1 MSSVYEQAVLGAVML
16 DGAAYWRVADVVTAD
31 DFVEPAHVEIFEA
44 IAELAK
50 QGKPV
55 DPVTMADE
63 LPQHAGYLYSNS
75 ENCTVANVR
84 AYAEEVRKAAE
95 GRRVKRA
102 GQRIASM
109 QCSYS
114 EAQQIL
120 AEVAPRDSHA
130 AKPIK
135 AYMQDAL
142 ALMQKRCDAQEA
154 ITGLPTG
161 LDGLDAVTSGL
172 QPGNLVIIAARP
184 SMGKTALALQLAV
197 RTALRK
203 KRVAVFELEMTGVQ
217 LSERA
222 VSLISGVPFG
232 KIKSPSQLD
241 EADWPRITDAYGRL
255 ETSAL
260 IVDDSGAQ
268 NIESLCARV
277 RQLHMQEPLSLIV
290 VDHLGL
296 LDLPG
301 KNRPDIETGNV
312 TKQLKALAKELGI
325 PVILLVQLNRGVE
338 ARADKKPVLSDLR
351 ESGRIEEDAD
361 LVLMLYRDDYYNANS
376 PAKGYAE
383 LLIRK
388 NRDGETT
395 SVPLLAK
402 LAVMRFESCEG
413 LPDAPAK
420 TKSFEPAID
429 FGSYADRKSAAAGG

>member
-1 MSSVYEQAVLGAVML
+1 MSSGYEQAVLGAVML
-16 DGAAYWRVADVVTAD
+16 DEASYWRVADLIGAN
-31 DFVEPAHVEIFEA
+31 DFSDPAHAEIFEA
-44 IAELAK
+44 IGGLAK

-55 DPVTMADE
+55 DPVTMGDV
-63 LPQHAGYLYSNS
+63 LPQHAGYLCDIAA
-75 ENCTVANVR
+75 NCTVANVR
-84 AYAEEVRKAAE
+84 HYAEEVRKAGE

-102 GQRIASM
+102 GQQIAAT

-120 AEVAPRDSHA
+120 AAVAPRDSHA
-130 AKPIK
+130 VKPIK

-142 ALMQKRCDAQEA
+142 ALMQKRCDSQDVV
-154 ITGLPTG
+154 TGLATG
-161 LDGLDAVTSGL
+161 LDGLDALTSGL
-172 QPGNLVIIAARP
+172 QPGTLNIVAARP
-184 SMGKTALALQLAV
+184 SMGKTAFAMQIAT

-203 KRVAVFELEMTGVQ
+203 KRVAVFALEMTGVQ

-232 KIKSPSQLD
+232 KIKSPRLLD

-255 ETSAL
+255 ERSAL
-260 IVDDSGAQ
+260 VVDESGSQTADS
-268 NIESLCARV
+268 ICARA
-277 RQLHMQEPLSLIV
+277 RQLHMQEALSLIV
-290 VDHLGL
+290 IDHLGL
-296 LDLPG
+296 IDLPG
-301 KNRPDIETGNV
+301 KGSPVSETGQV

-338 ARADKKPVLSDLR
+338 QRADKKPVLSDLR

-388 NRDGETT
+388 NRDGETA

-413 LPDAPAK
+413 LPNAANE
-420 TKSFEPAID
+420 KSFEPAID
-429 FGSYADRKSAAAGG
+429 FGIYADRKTAAAGGD